1 MIKSVKSCWH
11 VVGITVRRNVM
22 KENVVPVK
30 LRFLRGVIVENS
42 KKIYLVVVNNS
53 HVP

>member
-1 MIKSVKSCWH
+1 MIKSVKSCCH
-11 VVGITVRRNVM
+11 VVSITVRRNAM
-22 KENVVPVK
+22 KEDVVPVE

-42 KKIYLVVVNNS
+42 KKIYLVAVNNS